1 MGDEEDEE
9 EVEDTS
15 ICEGRLIVDIELVRY
30 KLMNLLAVEFEDGT
44 PSDAL
49 LGGRCKKIFCQN

>member
-1 MGDEEDEE
+1 M
-9 EVEDTS
+9 EDTS